1 MELLS
6 DTTAVVTGGASGIGR
21 QICLKF
27 AEHGA
32 DVVVADIREDP
43 REGGAPTH
51 EKINDETDSQAGFV
65 ECDVRSIED
74 LETAVLAADEFGG
87 IDVMVNNAGIGD
99 PGNFME
105 VTPGELDE
113 NLAINIKGFYFG
125 SQVAAKHIDE
135 GSIINMSSI
144 AGLRGHHKG
153 VTYAMAKGAVKILTN
168 SLAATLGPDIRVNS
182 IHPGAIETELSK
194 GVTITEENREETIE
208 GIPRGRIGTPEDVA
222 GAAVFLA
229 SDLADYVTS
238 HALLVDGGKLN
249 SA

>member
-1 MELLS
+1 
-6 DTTAVVTGGASGIGR
+6 
-21 QICLKF
+21 
-27 AEHGA
+27 
-32 DVVVADIREDP
+32 
-43 REGGAPTH
+43 
-51 EKINDETDSQAGFV
+51 
-65 ECDVRSIED
+65 
-74 LETAVLAADEFGG
+74 
-87 IDVMVNNAGIGD
+87 
-99 PGNFME
+99 ME